1 MTSPT
6 GTTRRA
12 RRAGVGLIAAAL
24 VTLSACGSD
33 DDGGDSDDTAAASST
48 SSSSSASE
56 TASGVPGAGSTDT
69 VQTLDVTSVDFDFEM
84 ASTDLAAGEY
94 TIELTNDGS
103 ATHDL
108 VVERDGEDVAETE
121 DIGPGQSSAV
131 NVTLEPGEYVF
142 YCSIGN
148 HRSMG
153 VEVTVTVT

>member
-1 MTSPT
+1 VTRPT

-12 RRAGVGLIAAAL
+12 RSVGAGLIAAAL

-33 DDGGDSDDTAAASST
+33 DGGDTAAD
-48 SSSSSASE
+48 SSSSSSSSSSPSE
-56 TASGVPGAGSTDT
+56 TASGAPGAGSTET
-69 VQTLDVTSVDFDFEM
+69 TQTLDVSSVDFDFEL

-121 DIGPGQSSAV
+121 DVGPGQSSSV
-131 NVTLEPGEYVF
+131 TVTLDPGEYVF

-148 HRSMG
+148 HRAMG
-153 VEVTVTVT
+153 MEVTVTVT